1 MSRKLF
7 SLVTLLLVVSMVMAA
22 CAQPVPISPAEVED
36 TATDTGAASEEAA
49 AEDAPSE
56 ITPGGV
62 WTIASSADASILNP
76 ILSSDSASSAI
87 HQFIFPTLLGTDPFS
102 GATVPTQMAESWTVS
117 DDSLTWT
124 FNLRQGV
131 MWSDGDAV
139 DANDFKFT
147 YDAIASDLV
156 ETPRKSNVAGIE
168 SINVVDDNT
177 LEVTF
182 KELKCDGLLDL
193 GLGWLPSHL
202 YADDFSD
209 VMESGMNESPSVS
222 AGQFIFSSWTRDDN
236 IVMLRNESYW
246 EGSPHM
252 DGTITKVVP
261 DPGARLAQLQSGEIS
276 TMGLQPEQIEIVE
289 SNDSLN
295 IHNFFDDGYSYIG
308 LNLANPE
315 NPQAGQDEEGN
326 YIEQE
331 PHPIL
336 SDHAVR
342 LAMAH
347 SLDYE
352 SIIENVYLGQGYQIA
367 SNVLPAVGWAHDP
380 SIEPYAYDPDAAA
393 AILDEAGWELNADGI
408 REKDGQTLSLTL
420 ITNAGN
426 TTREDLGAL
435 VQDQL
440 NSLGFDITFE
450 AIDFGTLVGQLLGQT
465 FDMVIIGWTGLGT
478 DPNDDSFWHSKFDT
492 PESGFNFVSYQN
504 PEIDRLLDEGIA
516 VPGCAPEDRAP
527 IYAEIQQIIHDD
539 IPYLFVTGSVG
550 NTGYSAGWGNIDPG
564 EWSFSWNIHTW
575 YDVALQP

>member
-1 MSRKLF
+1 
-7 SLVTLLLVVSMVMAA
+7 
-22 CAQPVPISPAEVED
+22 
-36 TATDTGAASEEAA
+36 
-49 AEDAPSE
+49 
-56 ITPGGV
+56 
-62 WTIASSADASILNP
+62 
-76 ILSSDSASSAI
+76 
-87 HQFIFPTLLGTDPFS
+87 
-102 GATVPTQMAESWTVS
+102 
-117 DDSLTWT
+117 
-124 FNLRQGV
+124 
-131 MWSDGDAV
+131 
-139 DANDFKFT
+139 
-147 YDAIASDLV
+147 
-156 ETPRKSNVAGIE
+156 
-168 SINVVDDNT
+168 
-177 LEVTF
+177 
-182 KELKCDGLLDL
+182 
-193 GLGWLPSHL
+193 
-202 YADDFSD
+202 
-209 VMESGMNESPSVS
+209 ME
-222 AGQFIFSSWTRDDN
+222 RY
-236 IVMLRNESYW
+236 R
-246 EGSPHM
+246 
-252 DGTITKVVP
+252 
-261 DPGARLAQLQSGEIS
+261 
-276 TMGLQPEQIEIVE
+276 
-289 SNDSLN
+289 
-295 IHNFFDDGYSYIG
+295 FFDDGYSYIG

-315 NPQAGQDEEGN
+315 NPQAGQDEDGN
-326 YIEQE
+326 LIEQE

-393 AILDEAGWELNADGI
+393 AILDEAGWVLNDDGI

-504 PEIDRLLDEGIA
+504 PEIDRLLEEGIT

-527 IYAEIQQIIHDD
+527 VYAEIQQIIHDD

-550 NTGYSAGWGNIDPG
+550 NTGYTKGWGNIDPG